1 MSIAPLFLICLAV
14 YVLLQLLRG
23 ARKGWRCTAYLEG
36 MLDHPEIFHGSLY
49 LIDRFAGHANP
60 FTARHGEE
68 ENHALGFL
76 YALSMASAEAML
88 KLARIPRSARCQPAL
103 LEKQFLAQKDML
115 LALRHSAEL
124 TRKAFGRYAEVCSL
138 RGYASVGCERFA
150 ELLAELAQAMR
161 REAGGMLA

>member
-1 MSIAPLFLICLAV
+1 MSIAALFLVCLAV

-60 FTARHGEE
+60 FTASHGEE

-76 YALSMASAEAML
+76 YALSMATAEAML

-103 LEKQFLAQKDML
+103 LEKQFLAQKDIL
-115 LALRHSAEL
+115 PALRHSAEL
-124 TRKAFGRYAEVCSL
+124 TRKAFGRYAEVCAL
-138 RGYASVGCERFA
+138 RGYTNVGCERFA

-161 REAGGMLA
+161 REAGGMPA